1 MRMMHC
7 PQAGMP
13 ALAGLMT
20 ATCLAGSPPC
30 LRGRADVST
39 SRRLDNIMVS
49 PTAPCHPADHCS
61 QVRVQSNGS
70 GSSHTTAHVAHE
82 VYVVVHVHT
91 HVPGADVSTSRRLD
105 NITASPTAPRHPADH
120 CSQVRVQ
127 SNGSGLS
134 HTKVH
139 HILFTSSSGAMK
151 NRAEQGARHIPWAPP
166 ACVLG
171 LGPLDLRRLD
181 FLTFDPVT
189 CAKGATP
196 PHPCLLRGRTCAEGC
211 GSKRPGSR
219 C

>member
-7 PQAGMP
+7 TQAGMP

-30 LRGRADVST
+30 FRGRADVST
-39 SRRLDNIMVS
+39 SRRLDNIMV
-49 PTAPCHPADHCS
+49 
-61 QVRVQSNGS
+61 
-70 GSSHTTAHVAHE
+70 
-82 VYVVVHVHT
+82 
-91 HVPGADVSTSRRLD
+91 
-105 NITASPTAPRHPADH
+105 SPTAPRHPADH

-134 HTKVH
+134 HTTAH
-139 HILFTSSSGAMK
+139 HNLFTSSSGAMK

-171 LGPLDLRRLD
+171 PGPLDLQRLD

-211 GSKRPGSR
+211 GSRRPGSR